1 MEQGAVVVLL
11 IALRHHVIG
20 HDPEVRLHKQHFS
33 VMRNTRHRLIF
44 CNIALIV
51 DAVGKIKMFISNP
64 TVIESSWCFTKSR
77 RLFFFIHNNRVV
89 GPRAADVVL
98 HLRSVIVIVGGFM
111 QHHLFADMHHD
122 AQFVGV
128 IMGCAE
134 RSGVQHQIIVLWC
147 PAGFITATYQPAHG
161 LIHDVN
167 GGDSHAAPL
176 VAKNLKSSRCG
187 NRSFTC
193 SAALGTAVTDHLE
206 SPKPTDPNPG
216 REQTSPPRTFFQSS
230 VLAAG
235 PVRARI
241 FSRHIHRAKR

>member
-1 MEQGAVVVLL
+1 MEQGDLLL

-20 HDPEVRLHKQHFS
+20 HDPEVTLHGQSLS

-51 DAVGKIKMFISNP
+51 DRRQNQNVHQQS
-64 TVIESSWCFTKSR
+64 VIESSWCFKKPVFSSTITV
-77 RLFFFIHNNRVV
+77 LWV
-89 GPRAADVVL
+89 AADVVL

-147 PAGFITATYQPAHG
+147 PAGGCLP
-161 LIHDVN
+161 
-167 GGDSHAAPL
+167 
-176 VAKNLKSSRCG
+176 
-187 NRSFTC
+187 
-193 SAALGTAVTDHLE
+193 
-206 SPKPTDPNPG
+206 
-216 REQTSPPRTFFQSS
+216 
-230 VLAAG
+230 
-235 PVRARI
+235 
-241 FSRHIHRAKR
+241 